1 MNRSDG
7 FDAEALLLGYSS
19 GELTATE
26 ERTLFEAA
34 ARDQDLFDQLMEAE
48 AVRHALS
55 FPEERRRAAAVLR
68 AWEEPGTHTGNV
80 EPIPI
85 RQAWTPDTAATPH
98 ARLESGQPHRAR
110 ALSMDVLRSVV
121 STVAT
126 TLSLRLCYALITAV
140 GSSFVIQQVQTGER
154 GVPGVPPVPSILH
167 LVHAAIAALLL
178 AIQFTP
184 FLRPEVSAEREHP
197 IARKCL
203 AQFIAGWRWA
213 WAAWLALYCWL
224 WVNADSGGRPDV
236 VADILNCLTSFPLF
250 WCFFVLDKPSVA
262 VPGDPERNASFR
274 KAIGTIW
281 GIGAGVAVLAV
292 AGRLHLWGLNEFGLV
307 FMGIYDGLA
316 IAFLVGRFDSHWMKV
331 PRWMLAPLYGYAL
344 IQMIY
349 VFFFKLP
356 PAWQV
361 YTYLVALLFK
371 VCLFLVVTHLLHAGN
386 LRRYLEAAED
396 GKLGP
401 QSGADA
407 PPHLG

>member
-1 MNRSDG
+1 
-7 FDAEALLLGYSS
+7 
-19 GELTATE
+19 
-26 ERTLFEAA
+26 
-34 ARDQDLFDQLMEAE
+34 MEAE
-48 AVRHALS
+48 SVRHALS
-55 FPEERRRAAAVLR
+55 FPEERRRAGAVLR
-68 AWEEPGTHTGNV
+68 AWEQPGPRDGNMEPVPVEQPAVSAPYAHLGNG
-80 EPIPI
+80 
-85 RQAWTPDTAATPH
+85 
-98 ARLESGQPHRAR
+98 SPHRTR
-110 ALSMDVLRSVV
+110 PLSMDLLRSVV
-121 STVAT
+121 STIAT
-126 TLSLRLCYALITAV
+126 TLSLRLCYAVITAI
-140 GSSFVIQQVQTGER
+140 GASLALPQVQPGEA
-154 GVPGVPPVPSILH
+154 PPPDVPPVLPILH

-184 FLRPEVSAEREHP
+184 FLRPQAIAERSHP

-213 WAAWLALYCWL
+213 WATWLMMYCWL
-224 WVNADSGGRPDV
+224 WLNAGSAGRPDV
-236 VADILNCLTSFPLF
+236 VADLFNCLTSFPLF
-250 WCFFVLDKPSVA
+250 WCFLVLDKPSVA
-262 VPGDPERNASFR
+262 VPGDPGRNASFR
-274 KAIGTIW
+274 RAVCTIW

-401 QSGADA
+401 QSEA
-407 PPHLG
+407 

>member
-1 MNRSDG
+1 
-7 FDAEALLLGYSS
+7 
-19 GELTATE
+19 
-26 ERTLFEAA
+26 
-34 ARDQDLFDQLMEAE
+34 
-48 AVRHALS
+48 
-55 FPEERRRAAAVLR
+55 
-68 AWEEPGTHTGNV
+68 
-80 EPIPI
+80 
-85 RQAWTPDTAATPH
+85 
-98 ARLESGQPHRAR
+98 
-110 ALSMDVLRSVV
+110 MDVLRSVV

-126 TLSLRLCYALITAV
+126 TLSLRLCYSLITAV
-140 GSSFVIQQVQTGER
+140 GSSFVISQAQMVER

-184 FLRPEVSAEREHP
+184 FLRPQASAERDHP

-213 WAAWLALYCWL
+213 WVAWLALYCWL
-224 WVNADSGGRPDV
+224 WLNADSGGGPDV

-386 LRRYLEAAED
+386 LRQYLEAAED

-401 QSGADA
+401 QAGADRS
-407 PPHLG
+407 

>member
-1 MNRSDG
+1 
-7 FDAEALLLGYSS
+7 L
-19 GELTATE
+19 
-26 ERTLFEAA
+26 
-34 ARDQDLFDQLMEAE
+34 
-48 AVRHALS
+48 RHALS
-55 FPEERRRAAAVLR
+55 FPEERRRASDILKAWDGQAIRGERMEAFPAGQPGASILSVLR
-68 AWEEPGTHTGNV
+68 PRRR
-80 EPIPI
+80 IPE
-85 RQAWTPDTAATPH
+85 TAPH
-98 ARLESGQPHRAR
+98 AL
-110 ALSMDVLRSVV
+110 LRSGLRHSSPAWWTDLLHSIV
-121 STVAT
+121 STVTT
-126 TLSLRLCYALITAV
+126 TLSLRLCYAAITAI
-140 GSSFVIQQVQTGER
+140 GSALVIPQAGPGEA
-154 GVPGVPPVPSILH
+154 PGPNVPPVPAVLH
-167 LVHAAIAALLL
+167 LAHASIAALLL

-184 FLRPEVSAEREHP
+184 FLKPQAIAQQDHP

-213 WAAWLALYCWL
+213 WVSWLALYCWL
-224 WVNADSGGRPDV
+224 WIHANAGKGPDV

-281 GIGAGVAVLAV
+281 GIGAGVAVVAA
-292 AGRLHLWGLNEFGLV
+292 AGRLHMWGLNEFGLV
-307 FMGIYDGLA
+307 FLGLYDGLA

-349 VFFFKLP
+349 VFFFNLP
-356 PAWQV
+356 PEWQI

-401 QSGADA
+401 QTGAQ
-407 PPHLG
+407 

>member
-1 MNRSDG
+1 L
-7 FDAEALLLGYSS
+7 A
-19 GELTATE
+19 
-26 ERTLFEAA
+26 
-34 ARDQDLFDQLMEAE
+34 
-48 AVRHALS
+48 
-55 FPEERRRAAAVLR
+55 
-68 AWEEPGTHTGNV
+68 
-80 EPIPI
+80 
-85 RQAWTPDTAATPH
+85 
-98 ARLESGQPHRAR
+98 
-110 ALSMDVLRSVV
+110 
-121 STVAT
+121 
-126 TLSLRLCYALITAV
+126 
-140 GSSFVIQQVQTGER
+140 
-154 GVPGVPPVPSILH
+154 
-167 LVHAAIAALLL
+167 HAAIAALLL

-184 FLRPEVSAEREHP
+184 FLRPQGIAAQSHP

-213 WAAWLALYCWL
+213 WVTWFMLYGWL
-224 WVNADSGGRPDV
+224 WINASAGGRPDV

-307 FMGIYDGLA
+307 FLGIYDGLA

-401 QSGADA
+401 QLEGE
-407 PPHLG
+407 

>member
-1 MNRSDG
+1 
-7 FDAEALLLGYSS
+7 
-19 GELTATE
+19 
-26 ERTLFEAA
+26 
-34 ARDQDLFDQLMEAE
+34 
-48 AVRHALS
+48 
-55 FPEERRRAAAVLR
+55 
-68 AWEEPGTHTGNV
+68 
-80 EPIPI
+80 
-85 RQAWTPDTAATPH
+85 
-98 ARLESGQPHRAR
+98 
-110 ALSMDVLRSVV
+110 
-121 STVAT
+121 
-126 TLSLRLCYALITAV
+126 
-140 GSSFVIQQVQTGER
+140 VI
-154 GVPGVPPVPSILH
+154 
-167 LVHAAIAALLL
+167 
-178 AIQFTP
+178 
-184 FLRPEVSAEREHP
+184 
-197 IARKCL
+197 
-203 AQFIAGWRWA
+203 
-213 WAAWLALYCWL
+213 
-224 WVNADSGGRPDV
+224 
-236 VADILNCLTSFPLF
+236 ADILNCLTSFPLF
-250 WCFFVLDKPSVA
+250 WCFLVLDKPSVA

-274 KAIGTIW
+274 KAVCTIW

-401 QSGADA
+401 QSEAFPAHSG
-407 PPHLG
+407 